1 MACGPNPRQP
11 RSGCASN
18 FAESRYVRQTG
29 LYDVTVGSTCS
40 GTSAV
45 VARMR
50 NGDRARQLVARLN
63 DVFGMPRAD
72 LDFITPGIGSD
83 PFASNQYAVIW
94 SQVTWYPDCSQY
106 TDTNDGRTY
115 ELVYTGYNDKSK
127 VTTLITITAA
137 DVDLYGKPRWR
148 IALDWANNIRNYVNG
163 WNCTKSPDSPNPPTL
178 QCNGY
183 ICTLKVP
190 TGNYTGSQGTAT
202 ATYYGIRSGELPRF
216 TTRNG
221 DIFHTNDLTV
231 AVRSDLSF
239 LDDKWVRISYG
250 GKSVV
255 ARATDRAGQH
265 TQIDLSAGGVAHYLG
280 FPGSGTVSYGP
291 P

>member
-1 MACGPNPRQP
+1 MSCGPNPRQP

-18 FAESRYVRQTG
+18 FARSRYVPSTG
-29 LYDVTVGSTCS
+29 WYELTVGSTCS
-40 GTSAV
+40 GASAV
-45 VARMR
+45 VARMT
-50 NGDRARQLVARLN
+50 NGDRAGQLVTRLN
-63 DVFGMPRAD
+63 DVFSRPRAD

-83 PFASNQYAVIW
+83 AFATDQYAVIW
-94 SQVTWYPDCSQY
+94 SQVTWCPDCSCF

-115 ELVYTGYNDKSK
+115 ERVYTGYNDKSK
-127 VTTLITITAA
+127 VTTLITITQA
-137 DVDLYGKPRWR
+137 DVNLYGKPRWR
-148 IALDWANNIRNYVNG
+148 IALDWANNIRAYVNG

-190 TGNYTGSQGTAT
+190 TGNYTGSQGTAV
-202 ATYYGIRSGELPRF
+202 ATRYGAGEQLPNF
-216 TTRNG
+216 AMRNG

-255 ARATDRAGQH
+255 ARATDRAGQD
-265 TQIDLSAGGVAHYLG
+265 TQIDLSRGGVARYLG
-280 FPGSGTVSYGP
+280 FPGSGTVTYEP